1 MTWVEDLAKI
11 VDSISERVN
20 LANWVT
26 SLILLFFAYKL
37 GGMIDRL
44 DLVSMQELAKL
55 AFDTFKELALLAAGY
70 LLAKVNSNASV

>member
-1 MTWVEDLAKI
+1 MTWVEDLAKV

-37 GGMIDRL
+37 GGMIRL
-44 DLVSMQELAKL
+44 DLASMQELAKL